1 MNFVP
6 IEPPR
11 SLTDGEVYARRQH
24 QFVHDSMPPPLP
36 ERKGSGFGDMMKRK
50 PSTPASPITPS
61 GPLPPARFSV
71 DARIPNPAILT
82 CGQDI
87 PLKLIIKQLSE
98 RSEPVFLE
106 TLQIELVGHTNVRA
120 HEAVRT
126 ENNSWVITSLS
137 NLNQAIGTPS
147 DAAGTETELTKE
159 FWYGHPLPDTVAPSF
174 VTCNIAR
181 SYELVVSIGLS
192 YGSAKAGMH
201 LVRHSNL

>member
-1 MNFVP
+1 
-6 IEPPR
+6 
-11 SLTDGEVYARRQH
+11 
-24 QFVHDSMPPPLP
+24 
-36 ERKGSGFGDMMKRK
+36 MMKRK
-50 PSTPASPITPS
+50 PSVPVPS
-61 GPLPPARFSV
+61 AAATGPLPPARFSV

-87 PLKLIIKQLSE
+87 PLKLIIKQLNE

-120 HEAVRT
+120 HEASRV

-159 FWYGHPLPDTVAPSF
+159 FWYGRPLPDTVAPSF

-181 SYELVVSIGLS
+181 SYELVISVGLS

-201 LVRHSNL
+201 LVSLLVLHTYIISLIFSRINASCCRYESMLRCTLVSNRQQIY